1 VSVRAV
7 VVWLVLVCVAIGSGA
22 FREAVLNPRVG
33 APAGH
38 VVSTVMLCVGI
49 AFVAWVTIPWIH
61 PTTAGEAARVGALW
75 LVLVLLFEF
84 GFGHFI
90 ARKSWPE
97 LLTDYD
103 LLRGRVWVLVLV
115 TTAVAPYLMARAR
128 RLW

>member
-1 VSVRAV
+1 VSVRAF
-7 VVWLVLVCVAIGSGA
+7 VVWLVLVCVAIANGA
-22 FREAVLNPRVG
+22 LREAVLNPRVG

-49 AFVAWVTIPWIH
+49 AFVAWATIPWIH

-75 LVLVLLFEF
+75 LLLVLLFEF

-115 TTAVAPYLMARAR
+115 TTAAAPYLMARAR
-128 RLW
+128 RLL

>member
-1 VSVRAV
+1 
-7 VVWLVLVCVAIGSGA
+7 
-22 FREAVLNPRVG
+22 
-33 APAGH
+33 
-38 VVSTVMLCVGI
+38 MLCVGI
-49 AFVAWVTIPWIH
+49 AFVAWVTIPSIR